1 MHDPVDSNGGYIL
14 FTERALYRQKIRS
27 EFKAKYGS
35 REITCKCFS
44 PTIKK
49 SAALHQNNK
58 GMLCFPFQGF
68 CEHKTNLNM
77 IKI

>member
-35 REITCKCFS
+35 REITCKCAS

-49 SAALHQNNK
+49 VL
-58 GMLCFPFQGF
+58 LY
-68 CEHKTNLNM
+68 TRI
-77 IKI
+77 IKECYAFLSKVSVNIKLI